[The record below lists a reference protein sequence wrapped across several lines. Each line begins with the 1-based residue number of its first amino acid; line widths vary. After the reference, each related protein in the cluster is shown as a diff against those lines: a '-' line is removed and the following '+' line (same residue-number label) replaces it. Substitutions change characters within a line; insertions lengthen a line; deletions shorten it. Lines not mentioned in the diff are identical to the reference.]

1 MAREV
6 YRAAHKC
13 NISAGI
19 ASGTTDHV
27 VNLNPVCG
35 ESLNKLH
42 DWLTK
47 ILRNGLR
54 TKVYNNVLTEQE
66 REQWSRLVVAVPTR
80 WGARHNETRSANMNQ
95 CPLDIAIQRMV
106 CPGGVD
112 AALYKTHFKA
122 DTLDK
127 VLISS
132 QEWILFQQYE
142 GGFQTLRD
150 YSIFC
155 QHAEVIV
162 HEELFESQCAM

>member
-1 MAREV
+1 M
-6 YRAAHKC
+6 
-13 NISAGI
+13 
-19 ASGTTDHV
+19 T
-27 VNLNPVCG
+27 
-35 ESLNKLH
+35 
-42 DWLTK
+42 
-47 ILRNGLR
+47 
-54 TKVYNNVLTEQE
+54 VL
-66 REQWSRLVVAVPTR
+66 TR
-80 WGARHNETRSANMNQ
+80 WGAQHNETGNANMNQ
-95 CPLDIAIQRMV
+95 CPLDIVIQQMV

-112 AALYKTHFKA
+112 AALYKIHLKV

-162 HEELFESQCAM
+162 HKELFESQRAMERLRAPFLK